1 MAPGQPLGLGL
12 NPYLSRYVPPRMRH
26 VAAFFLRC
34 LHLLRE
40 TFSDDATGKLSWQ
53 AFIGCYLSYE
63 LSLYLRRTVTLTDVC
78 FVALI
83 ALLALLLYGPS
94 KNLENFYK
102 GLYGGFRTPDT
113 QNNVQNNLGPA
124 DATQNV
130 VPPIPD
136 INSDIAD
143 PTTPR

>member
-1 MAPGQPLGLGL
+1 
-12 NPYLSRYVPPRMRH
+12 MRH
-26 VAAFFLRC
+26 VAAFLMRG

-63 LSLYLRRTVTLTDVC
+63 LALYLRRTATLSDVAFC
-78 FVALI
+78 ALI

-102 GLYGGFRTPDT
+102 GIYGGFRTPDT
-113 QNNVQNNLGPA
+113 QNNTQTNVGTASSTING
-124 DATQNV
+124 DAATDTPNE
-130 VPPIPD
+130 
-136 INSDIAD
+136 
-143 PTTPR
+143 PTGNQP

>member
-1 MAPGQPLGLGL
+1 M
-12 NPYLSRYVPPRMRH
+12 
-26 VAAFFLRC
+26 RC
-34 LHLLRE
+34 LQLLRE

-53 AFIGCYLSYE
+53 AFIGVYLSHE
-63 LSLYLRRTVTLTDVC
+63 LALYLRRTTALTDVA

-102 GLYGGFRTPDT
+102 GLYGGFRTTET
-113 QNNVQNNLGPA
+113 QNNVQNNLGA
-124 DATQNV
+124 TDATQNV

-136 INSDIAD
+136 INSDFPD
-143 PTTPR
+143 PATPR